1 MNKTFKLVFS
11 KARNTLMVVNEATKS
26 TQTKGCRTVIAAAVL
41 SALMVSPAMAIQ
53 DKDSGA
59 SIGAGENGFT
69 VRSECIDV
77 TAVQGGVLE
86 VKADSYVSSGSYG
99 AVTNNVGGVVTRVL
113 IGGES
118 LFENN
123 RTNNAGAALAIFQAG
138 KHGSGSTDNTITAAF
153 EGNSSVKKG
162 GAVASLLESTV
173 KGINGS
179 TTFVDSTFKKNTVTE
194 GDGGAIYAE
203 RTSIIVNGGSF
214 TENTA
219 GQNGGA
225 IHSYIGS
232 LTVDGAIFQKNEA
245 GKNGGAIMAWSDS
258 NSGTIQQVFEV
269 TGSRFEGNSAVAKGG
284 AIAWLEKEANEQGE
298 QFLNIEN
305 SEFTSNSAAEGGAIH
320 TDGKT
325 VLSGQ
330 NRFEG
335 NEATTHGGAIYVA
348 PNVDASLVVENGTE
362 SIFTS
367 FVGNTSEGQGG
378 AIYNGGVSSIG
389 DYTYFEGNKAAH
401 GGAFTNNSSGTDKYG
416 MTVGNHVSFVNN
428 EASGQGG
435 AIHNQ
440 RNDLEIGN
448 DVLFVNNKTT
458 GFAGGAIYS
467 DTDGRAS
474 AVKIGDRAVFN
485 GNSSAA
491 AGGAIYQY
499 ATTSAESAKLS
510 IGEDAYFIGNDAAS
524 SGGAI
529 ASFAAETTVGANAV
543 FTSNTSGTVGG
554 AINNQTY
561 GDVIATF
568 TLGSGAVF
576 SNNSASENGGAI
588 YNTGNLLFKG
598 NVTFSGNTAGGVLND
613 IHNTGAMTVEAGTL
627 TLDGGITGNGTLTF
641 ADGSALNVKVG
652 TSQADSTTIAN
663 TVTVGKDVT
672 LTMSF
677 VPGYIGEYSLV
688 ADDGSVNGEFTLADN
703 AVFDVTAVEGENGVY
718 DVALKSTEEIA
729 QNTGA
734 DANQAAA
741 IGALMRSLST
751 NETFNDIAT
760 TISDGIQ
767 SSDPIAQQAALDAV
781 TAMSPEVAPMITQ
794 VQSDTATQVFGLIGN
809 RLGGSAQG
817 MASGD
822 GTSGTALWVQ
832 GMVGTT
838 DLDDTS
844 KARGYSADTTGMA
857 MGLEAKPTDA
867 LTVGAGFA
875 YADTEVDGF
884 LRNTDVE
891 SMMAFLYGEYKPSNW
906 YVNGIVSYAWADYD
920 ESKNVAGVGVD
931 AKYDVDTFGMQLMT
945 GLDLTVANV
954 SVTPEAGL
962 RYFHIGMDAYTDTAG
977 MAVKATNEDILT
989 GVFGARISTAIETSN
1004 AVRFVPEARVAM
1016 TYDFVDADNSSFV
1029 TLANGSS
1036 YSVEGETLDRFGV
1049 EAGVGV
1055 KAEMGDHLEIS
1066 LSYEGA
1072 WRGDYENHAGIL
1084 NAKYKF

>member
-41 SALMVSPAMAIQ
+41 SALMVSPALAIQ

-123 RTNNAGAALAIFQAG
+123 TTNNAGAALAIFQAG
-138 KHGSGSTDNTITAAF
+138 KQGSGSTDNTITAAF

-232 LTVDGAIFQKNEA
+232 LTVDGAIFQENEA

-269 TGSRFEGNSAVAKGG
+269 TGSRFEDNSAVAKGG

-298 QFLNIEN
+298 QFLSIEN
-305 SEFTSNSAAEGGAIH
+305 STFTSNSAAEGGAIH

-330 NRFEG
+330 NRFDG
-335 NEATTHGGAIYVA
+335 NKASGHGGAIYISL
-348 PNVDASLVVENGTE
+348 NSASLEIKKGSETAY
-362 SIFTS
+362 TS
-367 FVGNTSEGQGG
+367 FVNNESGQQGG
-378 AIYNGGVSSIG
+378 AIYNRGEVSVG
-389 DYTYFEGNKAAH
+389 DYTQFLGNKATTAGGAVANGEGNAKAEMGNYVSFEENTSGMGGALFNQRGEMSLGQGATFKNNHATAEVTTEDVGSGGAIMNQANGWDGTKYKAELTIGESSYFEGNTA
-401 GGAFTNNSSGTDKYG
+401 TN
-416 MTVGNHVSFVNN
+416 
-428 EASGQGG
+428 
-435 AIHNQ
+435 
-440 RNDLEIGN
+440 R
-448 DVLFVNNKTT
+448 
-458 GFAGGAIYS
+458 
-467 DTDGRAS
+467 
-474 AVKIGDRAVFN
+474 
-485 GNSSAA
+485 
-491 AGGAIYQY
+491 
-499 ATTSAESAKLS
+499 
-510 IGEDAYFIGNDAAS
+510 
-524 SGGAI
+524 
-529 ASFAAETTVGANAV
+529 
-543 FTSNTSGTVGG
+543 
-554 AINNQTY
+554 
-561 GDVIATF
+561 
-568 TLGSGAVF
+568 
-576 SNNSASENGGAI
+576 GGAI
-588 YNTGNLLFKG
+588 YNDGTLVFKG
-598 NVTFSGNTAGGVLND
+598 DATFSGNTAGGVLND

-989 GVFGARISTAIETSN
+989 GVLGARISTAIETSN

-1055 KAEMGDHLEIS
+1055 KAEMGDHLEMS

>member
-41 SALMVSPAMAIQ
+41 SALMVSPALAIQ

-99 AVTNNVGGVVTRVL
+99 AVTNNVGGVVTQVL

-123 RTNNAGAALAIFQAG
+123 TTNNAGAALAIFQAG
-138 KHGSGSTDNTITAAF
+138 KQGSGSTDNTITAAF

-284 AIAWLEKEANEQGE
+284 AIAWLEMEANEQGE
-298 QFLNIEN
+298 QFLSIEN
-305 SEFTSNSAAEGGAIH
+305 TEFISNSAAWGGAIY

-325 VLSGQ
+325 VLNGQ

-499 ATTSAESAKLS
+499 ATSSAEGAKLS

-561 GDVIATF
+561 GDVIANF

-613 IHNTGAMTVEAGTL
+613 IHNTGTMTVEAGTL

-641 ADGSALNVKVG
+641 ADGSALSVKVG

-677 VPGYIGEYSLV
+677 VPGYVGEYSLV
-688 ADDGSVNGEFTLADN
+688 TDDGSVNGEFTLADN

-741 IGALMRSLST
+741 IGALMRSLGA
-751 NETFNDIAT
+751 NEMFNDIAT
-760 TISDGIQ
+760 VVSNGIQ
-767 SSDPIAQQAALDAV
+767 SSDQAVQQAALDAV

-794 VQSDTATQVFGLIGN
+794 VQSDTATKVFGLIGH
-809 RLGGSAQG
+809 RLGGKAMG

-822 GTSGTALWVQ
+822 QASGTALWVE
-832 GMVGTT
+832 GLVGTT
-838 DLDDTS
+838 DLDETS
-844 KARGYSADTTGMA
+844 KAKGYSADTTGMA
-857 MGLEAKPTDA
+857 MGLEAKPVDA

-875 YADTEVDGF
+875 YADIEVDGF
-884 LRNTDVE
+884 MRNTDIE
-891 SMMAFLYGEYKPSNW
+891 NMTAFLYGEYKPSNW

-989 GVFGARISTAIETSN
+989 GVLGARISTAIETSN

-1055 KAEMGDHLEIS
+1055 KAEMGDHLEMS